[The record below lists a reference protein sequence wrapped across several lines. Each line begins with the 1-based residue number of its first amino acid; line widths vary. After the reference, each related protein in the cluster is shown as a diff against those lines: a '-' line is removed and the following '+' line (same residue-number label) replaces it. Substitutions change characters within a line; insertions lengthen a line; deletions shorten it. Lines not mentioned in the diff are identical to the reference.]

1 MVDYICVQLAQLP
14 SKHFMTLFPLHRN
27 THAESRLQIFND
39 SVDAYA
45 SWTLFLIFVSI
56 LILISGV
63 VLLTHKKPEP
73 STMPR
78 DGIALNALSGRQMPR
93 AADDKT
99 DGHEGVHP
107 GDHGEDGQVMWDV
120 GEASDEEDEP
130 TTLTPRFESLGKAS
144 HGEEGEH
151 LMTPS
156 HDDGD
161 DMHARMATATI
172 DGRRPT
178 RRRSSSSVLQRDND
192 QDRDDGDG
200 FGAFEGA

>member
-1 MVDYICVQLAQLP
+1 MVDHICVQMAQLLG
-14 SKHFMTLFPLHRN
+14 KYLRVFLPLRRG
-27 THAESRLQIFND
+27 THAESCSQIFND

-45 SWTLFLIFVSI
+45 SWTLFCIFVSI

-73 STMPR
+73 STMQR
-78 DGIALNALSGRQMPR
+78 DGGIAMNALSGRQIPR
-93 AADDKT
+93 AADGKA
-99 DGHEGVHP
+99 DGNEGVV
-107 GDHGEDGQVMWDV
+107 HGEDDQVMWDV

-130 TTLTPRFESLGKAS
+130 TTAKPRFDSVAKAS

-151 LMTPS
+151 LMISS

-161 DMHARMATATI
+161 DSHTRTATMG
-172 DGRRPT
+172 GRRPT
-178 RRRSSSSVLQRDND
+178 RRRSTSSVLRRDDD